1 MNIIKQAQSTPGGG
15 AKANEKRARGQ
26 FFPRG
31 DSMTEQNKQHNTSG
45 FLAQRSQVHPELSHN
60 ESAQERIKT
69 GQEPNNNR
77 PKESQGY
84 RSTEKRQTNQS
95 LGMNV

>member
-1 MNIIKQAQSTPGGG
+1 M
-15 AKANEKRARGQ
+15 
-26 FFPRG
+26 
-31 DSMTEQNKQHNTSG
+31 
-45 FLAQRSQVHPELSHN
+45 AQRSQVHPELSHN